1 MRVKSSSGITTY
13 SLMYDEDHDLLPCG
27 RTSIKFVNK
36 VIFIHGGRPLLETL
50 KKAEILRAIAL
61 ERKQSNY
68 GLLKGEGEP
77 YL

>member
-1 MRVKSSSGITTY
+1 VHR
-13 SLMYDEDHDLLPCG
+13 
-27 RTSIKFVNK
+27 

-61 ERKQSNY
+61 KWKQSNY
-68 GLLKGEGEP
+68 GLLKGECEP

>member
-1 MRVKSSSGITTY
+1 MTY
-13 SLMYDEDHDLLPCG
+13 SLVDDEVYVFFPCG
-27 RTSIKFVNK
+27 RKSIKFVHR
-36 VIFIHGGRPLLETL
+36 VIFIHGDRPLLETV

>member
-1 MRVKSSSGITTY
+1 MTSS
-13 SLMYDEDHDLLPCG
+13 LVDDEVYDFFPCG
-27 RTSIKFVNK
+27 RTSIKFVHR

-50 KKAEILRAIAL
+50 TKAEILRAIAL
-61 ERKQSNY
+61 KRKQSNY